1 MISLLLSLVLAGS
14 SGLTPETPSGVPVSG
29 VATWYGST
37 NPNGEKYCVGGY
49 KHTCS
54 PYKSKADGGRG
65 GELIMYAAVPRW
77 RWGDKPFRLRVC
89 RKDDPTR
96 CVIVVARDSCGRCR
110 EDIKKR
116 WTSRSLAIDL
126 SPAAFRAL
134 APLSRGVVAVVISD
148 WPPQDLSLTISES
161 RSRSWPIGGR

>member
-1 MISLLLSLVLAGS
+1 MISLLLSLVIAGS

-29 VATWYGST
+29 VATWYGAHCPKGVT
-37 NPNGEKYCVGGY
+37 NYGRVD
-49 KHTCS
+49 TCT
-54 PYKSKADGGRG
+54 PYKTVAEGGRG
-65 GELIMYAAVPRW
+65 GERIYYAAVPRW
-77 RWGDKPFRLRVC
+77 QWSDPSFRLRVC

-96 CVIVVARDSCGRCR
+96 CVLVVARDSCGRCR

-126 SPAAFRAL
+126 SPEAFRAL

-148 WPPQDLSLTISES
+148 WPPADHSHKISES
-161 RSRSWPIGGR
+161 RFRSWLTVAK

>member
-29 VATWYGST
+29 VATWYGARCPEGVT
-37 NPNGEKYCVGGY
+37 NYGRKD
-49 KHTCS
+49 TCT
-54 PYKSKADGGRG
+54 PYKTVAEGGRG
-65 GELIMYAAVPRW
+65 GERIYYAAVPRW
-77 RWGDKPFRLRVC
+77 RWGAPSFRLRVC

-126 SPAAFRAL
+126 SPAAFLAL

-148 WPPQDLSLTISES
+148 WPPLDLSLTISES

>member
-29 VATWYGST
+29 VATWYGARCPEGVT
-37 NPNGEKYCVGGY
+37 NYGRKD
-49 KHTCS
+49 TCT
-54 PYKSKADGGRG
+54 PYKTVAQGGRG
-65 GELIMYAAVPRW
+65 GELVYYAAVPRW
-77 RWGDKPFRLRVC
+77 RWRDPSFRLRVC

-148 WPPQDLSLTISES
+148 WPPQDLSLRISES

>member
-29 VATWYGST
+29 VATWYGARCPEGVT
-37 NPNGEKYCVGGY
+37 NYGRKD
-49 KHTCS
+49 TCT
-54 PYKSKADGGRG
+54 PFKTVAEGGRG
-65 GELIMYAAVPRW
+65 GERIYYAAVPRW
-77 RWGDKPFRLRVC
+77 RWGVPSFRLRVC

-126 SPAAFRAL
+126 SPAAFIAL

-148 WPPQDLSLTISES
+148 WPLQDHSPQISES
-161 RSRSWPIGGR
+161 RFRSWRIVVK

>member
-1 MISLLLSLVLAGS
+1 MIGLLLSLVIAGS

-29 VATWYGST
+29 VATWYGTRCPAGVT
-37 NPNGEKYCVGGY
+37 NYGRVD
-49 KHTCS
+49 TCT
-54 PYKSKADGGRG
+54 PYLSKAQGGRG
-65 GELIMYAAVPRW
+65 GEQVYYAAVPRW
-77 RWGDKPFRLRVC
+77 QWSHPSFRLRVC

-148 WPPQDLSLTISES
+148 WPPVD
-161 RSRSWPIGGR
+161 RSHRILGWPFRSWLTVAR

>member
-1 MISLLLSLVLAGS
+1 MISLLLSLVLVSS
-14 SGLTPETPSGVPVSG
+14 SGLTPETASGVPVSG
-29 VATWYGST
+29 VATWYGAHHKLSQH
-37 NPNGEKYCVGGY
+37 YCYDGY
-49 KHTCS
+49 KNTCS
-54 PYKSKADGGRG
+54 PYTK
-65 GELIMYAAVPRW
+65 GERVYYAAVPRW
-77 RWGDKPFRLRVC
+77 RWEDKSFRLRVC

-110 EDIKKR
+110 EDIKKQ

-148 WPPQDLSLTISES
+148 WPPADLLLAISGL
-161 RSRSWPIGGR
+161 RSESWPIGGR

>member
-1 MISLLLSLVLAGS
+1 MTALLLALTLLTGS
-14 SGLTPETPSGVPVSG
+14 GGPDRTPETPSGVPVSG

-37 NPNGEKYCVGGY
+37 NPKGQKYCVGGY
-49 KHTCS
+49 RNTCS
-54 PYKSKADGGRG
+54 PYKSKAQGGRG
-65 GELIMYAAVPRW
+65 GELVMYAAVPRW

-110 EDIKKR
+110 KDITKP

-126 SPAAFRAL
+126 SPTAFSRL
-134 APLSRGVVAVVISD
+134 APLGRGIVQVTIADYPPSR
-148 WPPQDLSLTISES
+148 ES
-161 RSRSWPIGGR
+161 SSKLVPRGR

>member
-1 MISLLLSLVLAGS
+1 MAQVVSLLL
-14 SGLTPETPSGVPVSG
+14 GLTLLTGSAGPSTTPSGVPVSG

-37 NPNGEKYCVGGY
+37 APKGEKYCVGGY
-49 KHTCS
+49 KNTCS
-54 PYKSKADGGRG
+54 PYKSKAAGGRG

-89 RKDDPTR
+89 RKDDATR

-110 EDIKKR
+110 KDITKP

-126 SPAAFRAL
+126 SPTAFSQL
-134 APLSRGVVAVVISD
+134 APLGRGVLAV
-148 WPPQDLSLTISES
+148 TITELPKSSES
-161 RSRSWPIGGR
+161 FNRLVPRGR

>member
-1 MISLLLSLVLAGS
+1 MAQVVSFLL
-14 SGLTPETPSGVPVSG
+14 GLTMLTGSAGPSTTPSGVPVSG

-37 NPNGEKYCVGGY
+37 APKGEKYCVGGY
-49 KHTCS
+49 KNTCS
-54 PYKSKADGGRG
+54 PYKSKAAGGRG

-110 EDIKKR
+110 KDITKP

-126 SPAAFRAL
+126 SPTAFSLL
-134 APLSRGVVAVVISD
+134 APLGRGVLAV
-148 WPPQDLSLTISES
+148 TITELPKSSES
-161 RSRSWPIGGR
+161 FNRLVPRGR

>member
-1 MISLLLSLVLAGS
+1 MIAALLSLLLLTGSAGPE
-14 SGLTPETPSGVPVSG
+14 LTPRGVPVSG

-37 NPNGEKYCVGGY
+37 NPKGAKYCVGGY
-49 KHTCS
+49 KNTCS
-54 PYKSKADGGRG
+54 PYKSKAQGGRG

-89 RKDDPTR
+89 RQDDPTR

-110 EDIKKR
+110 EDIKKP

-126 SPAAFRAL
+126 SPAAFSRL
-134 APLSRGVVAVVISD
+134 APLGRGV
-148 WPPQDLSLTISES
+148 LSVTISEVNYPS
-161 RSRSWPIGGR
+161 NNENSNLLVLLGQGR

>member
-1 MISLLLSLVLAGS
+1 MAQVVSFLLGLTMLTGSAGPS
-14 SGLTPETPSGVPVSG
+14 TTPETPSGVPVSG

-37 NPNGEKYCVGGY
+37 SPKGEKYCVGGY

-54 PYKSKADGGRG
+54 PYKSKAAGGRG

-96 CVIVVARDSCGRCR
+96 CVIVVARDSCGQCR
-110 EDIKKR
+110 KDITKP

-126 SPAAFRAL
+126 SPTAFSLL
-134 APLSRGVVAVVISD
+134 APLGRGVLAV
-148 WPPQDLSLTISES
+148 TITELPKSSES
-161 RSRSWPIGGR
+161 SNRLVPRGR